1 VPFLL
6 ILLAFLAAGC
16 APVVQQQRPSQAAT
30 VFRCP
35 MHPDVRETAP
45 GTCPRCGMALV
56 AAASHPAAAEY
67 HLEVESRPSAF
78 RSGVPSHI
86 RFRVREART
95 ATVVQQYE
103 TVHERAFHLFLV
115 SQDLEHF
122 EHLHPELRPDGSL
135 DLTLEFPR
143 PGPYHFYADFLP
155 AGGLPQLLHTAVV
168 TADYDGTLASAERAL
183 ATDMAD
189 KVVDGLRV
197 RLESPAQVAGREQVI
212 SVFLEDAASGKPVTD
227 LQPYLGAWG
236 HMLILSWDLA
246 DVVHSHPIA
255 EISDNG
261 GPRIVFSQR
270 FPRAGRYRLWAQF
283 QRGGEIAVASFTL
296 DVAEATADAQSR
308 ISVRACDVFDVCG
321 ARPVVRAYVDPR

>member
-1 VPFLL
+1 VQRACGAGCSAGFARGEAAVHLPTSYNSPVPLL
-6 ILLAFLAAGC
+6 LVLLAILTAGC
-16 APVVQQQRPSQAAT
+16 APVAQQQRAAQEAT
-30 VFRCP
+30 IFRCP
-35 MHPDVRETAP
+35 MHPDVREKTP

-56 AAASHPAAAEY
+56 EATAHPAAEVY
-67 HLEVESRPSAF
+67 RLETESSPSVL
-78 RSGVPSHI
+78 RSGIASKI
-86 RFRVREART
+86 RFRVRDDRT
-95 ATVVQQYE
+95 GTVVRQYE

-135 DLTLEFPR
+135 ELMLSFPR

-168 TADYDGTLASAERAL
+168 TADYDGTLADAERAL
-183 ATDMAD
+183 VTDMAD

-197 RLESPAQVAGREQVI
+197 RLESPAQVAGREQAI
-212 SVFLEDAASGKPVTD
+212 SVFLEDADSNTPVTD

-255 EISDNG
+255 EISDSG

-296 DVAEATADAQSR
+296 DVAEAE
-308 ISVRACDVFDVCG
+308 
-321 ARPVVRAYVDPR
+321 

>member
-1 VPFLL
+1 
-6 ILLAFLAAGC
+6 
-16 APVVQQQRPSQAAT
+16 
-30 VFRCP
+30 
-35 MHPDVRETAP
+35 MHPDVRQTTP

-56 AAASHPAAAEY
+56 AAAAQPAGAEY
-67 HLEVESRPSAF
+67 HLEAEATPAVL
-78 RSGVPSHI
+78 RSGVPVAI
-86 RFRVREART
+86 RFRVRDDRT
-95 ATVVQQYE
+95 GTVVRQYE
-103 TVHERAFHLFLV
+103 TVHEKTFHLFLV

-122 EHLHPELRPDGSL
+122 EHLHPELRADGSL
-135 DLTLEFPR
+135 DLTVKFPR

-168 TADYDGTLASAERAL
+168 TADYSGTLAEAERAL
-183 ATDMAD
+183 ATDMTD
-189 KVVDGLRV
+189 KVVEGLRV
-197 RLESPAQVAGREQVI
+197 RLESPAQVAGREQII

-255 EISDNG
+255 EISDGG

-296 DVAEATADAQSR
+296 DVAEATES
-308 ISVRACDVFDVCG
+308 
-321 ARPVVRAYVDPR
+321 AR